1 MTHTS
6 NIGKNILVAD
16 DDSLILNLL
25 DVMLAERNGEIEMR
39 RANSGEAVIRA
50 INEKK
55 PDVLVL
61 DIKMYNGD
69 GFSVL
74 DYIQKNDLAIPVVVL
89 TNYRKEKY
97 AERCQILGV
106 KEYIVKAEMQM
117 DWVVNVILNQLSQSI
132 SCKIS
137 D

>member
-6 NIGKNILVAD
+6 KLGKNILFAD

-25 DVMLAERNGEIEMR
+25 DVMLAERDRTVEMR
-39 RANSGEAVIRA
+39 RADSGEAVIRA
-50 INEKK
+50 INERK

-74 DYIQKNDLAIPVVVL
+74 DYIQQNDLDIPIVVL

-97 AERCQILGV
+97 AERCEALGV

-117 DWVVNVILNQLSQSI
+117 DWVLSVILKQLSQRTA
-132 SCKIS
+132 
-137 D
+137 